1 MKIIDPD
8 TAGQRE
14 TIEYCVCCCFLNEI
28 TRIPVAISYT
38 LLFTSFQE
46 INKFDMF
53 LRFYICRLWIQPGE
67 YTHL

>member
-14 TIEYCVCCCFLNEI
+14 TIEYCVCCSLNEI

-53 LRFYICRLWIQPGE
+53 LRFYICRL
-67 YTHL
+67 

>member
-1 MKIIDPD
+1 MDPD

-53 LRFYICRLWIQPGE
+53 LRFYICRL
-67 YTHL
+67 

>member
-14 TIEYCVCCCFLNEI
+14 TIEYCVRCFLNEI

-38 LLFTSFQE
+38 LLFTSF
-46 INKFDMF
+46 
-53 LRFYICRLWIQPGE
+53 
-67 YTHL
+67 